1 MTGPSAQS
9 YVADPL
15 HIDAR
20 GATARTD
27 YAGWIR
33 DQIWAVLFTAP
44 AERVHRPDFGSGV
57 PQLLF
62 APSSGELAATVRLLV
77 QGALQQWMGHLIEV
91 EGIDV
96 ATEDTTITVTVA
108 YLIRGT
114 GDRKVDEFSSAGAQ

>member
-1 MTGPSAQS
+1 MTGNDAPT

-15 HIDAR
+15 HIDTR

-44 AERVHRPDFGSGV
+44 GERIHRSDFGSGV
-57 PQLLF
+57 RQLLF
-62 APSSGELAATVRLLV
+62 APDSSELAATVRLLV
-77 QGALQQWMGHLIEV
+77 QGALQQWLGHLIEV

-96 ATEDTTITVTVA
+96 VADDSEITVTVA

-114 GDRKVDEFSSAGAQ
+114 GDRQVDQFSSAGAQ

>member
-1 MTGPSAQS
+1 MTGPTART

-27 YAGWIR
+27 YTGWIR

-44 AERVHRPDFGSGV
+44 GERVHRADFGSGV
-57 PQLLF
+57 RQLLF

-77 QGALQQWMGHLIEV
+77 QGALQQWLGHLIEV

-96 ATEDTTITVTVA
+96 ATDDTTITVTVT

-114 GDRKVDEFSSAGAQ
+114 GDRQVDEFSSAGAQ

>member
-1 MTGPSAQS
+1 MTRPSAPS

-44 AERVHRPDFGSGV
+44 AERAHRPDFGSGV
-57 PQLLF
+57 RQLLF

-96 ATEDTTITVTVA
+96 ATEDTTVTVTVS

-114 GDRKVDEFSSAGAQ
+114 GDHMVDEFSSAGAQ